1 VLTLLPD
8 SFPYVSGFK
17 SVNRQCA
24 SSLQSVTDIALQIKG
39 GLIDM
44 GIASGAESMTRDYG
58 VCLLRFPFPPC
69 IEAHSPI
76 LADSRYPRRHL
87 SLHQELVVARSEG
100 LPRPHG

>member
-1 VLTLLPD
+1 MFRSLTTL
-8 SFPYVSGFK
+8 SARRFPVVSGFK

-58 VCLLRFPFPPC
+58 VRPLSPC
-69 IEAHSPI
+69 ST
-76 LADSRYPRRHL
+76 
-87 SLHQELVVARSEG
+87 ARM
-100 LPRPHG
+100 P